1 MSYPNKKQKK
11 TKTPVPKGLLTY
23 CPSCINYIT
32 QSEQEAKIKYP
43 CKLSHS
49 QIRRGAGINY
59 ARDFKDCAL
68 YKDRYYPEPDRPKTY
83 LGWKFFVFMIC
94 LNLGLVVW
102 LDWLGLMK

>member
-1 MSYPNKKQKK
+1 MSYPYGKGCS
-11 TKTPVPKGLLTY
+11 TPVPKGLLIY
-23 CPSCINYIT
+23 CSSCINYIT

-68 YKDRYYPEPDRPKTY
+68 YEKHINKEGGDT
-83 LGWKFFVFMIC
+83 L
-94 LNLGLVVW
+94 
-102 LDWLGLMK
+102 